1 MNYSKIRKLKDKL
14 YFSIENI
21 ENYLNVKKSSAR
33 MFCSRY
39 VKNGL
44 FIRLKNNFYTLRE
57 NWEKITQE
65 ELFLI
70 TNSIQV
76 PSYISFMSALCYYD
90 ISTQVQRN
98 YIESAV
104 LKRSKTYEIENTV
117 FNYYKLKNNLY
128 FGFQKL
134 NGFFIATKEK
144 AFFDSVYLYSLGR
157 YKFDVSSLDLDK
169 LDRKK
174 IKNMLKYF
182 PEKTKN
188 IVVKLCRI

>member
-104 LKRSKTYEIENTV
+104 LKRSNTYEIENTL

>member
-44 FIRLKNNFYTLRE
+44 FIRLKNNFYILRE

>member
-1 MNYSKIRKLKDKL
+1 
-14 YFSIENI
+14 
-21 ENYLNVKKSSAR
+21 
-33 MFCSRY
+33 
-39 VKNGL
+39 
-44 FIRLKNNFYTLRE
+44 
-57 NWEKITQE
+57 
-65 ELFLI
+65 
-70 TNSIQV
+70 V

>member
-182 PEKTKN
+182 PEKTKE
-188 IVVKLCRI
+188 IAVKLCRI